1 MCRNMTTSQ
10 GKTSHYI
17 AWSVSCTWFYLQDSL
32 HINRW
37 EQDEGSAS
45 ILDYQAS
52 MLCLLIQSLRIV
64 RAFLWFD
71 VPVSDITLG
80 TKKSTRRGS
89 VTTQ

>member
-1 MCRNMTTSQ
+1 M
-10 GKTSHYI
+10 SHYI

-32 HINRW
+32 HINPW